1 MLPSVAP
8 SLLSILFAAVLG
20 GLVLNVMPCVLPV
33 LAIKAFHM
41 VEHANQSARQRR
53 VHGIAYTLGTM
64 SLLVG
69 LATLAMFA
77 RLFLGRAVHWGS
89 QFQSPYFVAVMT
101 AVVFAFGLNALG
113 VFEITLSI
121 SRPAKS
127 GEEPDEEGFLGSYLN
142 GLFAAIMATPCSAPF
157 LGAAVAFALGADTPW
172 WKTELIFA
180 MIGFG
185 LALPYLLLTFVP
197 SLGNR
202 LPRPGKWMETAK
214 QLMGFTLLVT
224 AVWLFRALQQQVDS
238 ASSNSFLF
246 FLVFLSVAL
255 WAGGRFGGAA
265 ASAGRKWSVRA
276 GQLALVG
283 VAGFFLLSFQ
293 KAENQACAEPV
304 RSANVADDV
313 LAGGHLRWT
322 PYATERV
329 VAEHARSRPVF
340 VDFTAAWC
348 ISCQANDRAFLE
360 TDLVRGVFQSSG
372 ILPMQVDM
380 TNDNPMGEDLMT
392 KLGRSGIPIYVILL
406 PDGQIDLLPQVIT
419 AELVAH
425 HLEMASKKFPIDKFG
440 APKAASAPAAK
451 RAM

>member
-1 MLPSVAP
+1 MV
-8 SLLSILFAAVLG
+8 SILFLALLG

-69 LATLAMFA
+69 LATLAVFA
-77 RLFLGRAVHWGS
+77 NVVLGRAVHWGS
-89 QFQSPYFVAVMT
+89 QFQSPYFVAAMT

-121 SRPAKS
+121 SRPAKP
-127 GEEPDEEGFLGSYLN
+127 GEEVDEEGFVGSYVN

-172 WKTELIFA
+172 WQTELIFA

-185 LALPYLLLTFVP
+185 LALPYLLLTFIP

-214 QLMGFTLLVT
+214 QLMGFTLLIT
-224 AVWLFRALQQQVDS
+224 AVWLFRALQQQVDAAS
-238 ASSNSFLF
+238 ANSFLF

-265 ASAGRKWSVRA
+265 ASAGRKWSVRV

-283 VAGFFLLSFQ
+283 FAGFFLLSFQ
-293 KAENQACAEPV
+293 NAEPQIGAEPTRAV
-304 RSANVADDV
+304 HVADDV
-313 LAGGHLRWT
+313 LADGHLRWT
-322 PYATERV
+322 PYAAERAQ
-329 VAEHARSRPVF
+329 AEHARNRPVF

-348 ISCQANDRAFLE
+348 ISCQANDKAFIE
-360 TDLVRGVFQSSG
+360 TDLVRGAFQSSG
-372 ILPMQVDM
+372 VLPMKVDM
-380 TNDNPMGEDLMT
+380 TNDNPMGEELMK
-392 KLGRSGIPIYVILL
+392 KLGRSGIPIYVILF

-419 AELVAH
+419 AEMVAD
-425 HLEMASKKFPIDKFG
+425 HLNEAAKKFPSDKFG
-440 APKAASAPAAK
+440 ARKAA
-451 RAM
+451 M